1 MDVWKPSRERKEEK
15 DWNHGSPVM
24 LSLRSKI
31 NKLTKDNFEKLSRE
45 IFQLEIDSAET
56 MQGLVELLFKNMVM
70 DVTFG
75 VYMANYLKG

>member
-1 MDVWKPSRERKEEK
+1 METKSRRKEEK
-15 DWNHGSPVM
+15 DWNYGSPVM

-75 VYMANYLKG
+75 VHMANYLKG